1 MKCTTLKCT
10 VQCVLTY
17 VYTHVTITQIKIQ
30 IIFMLPKGSFLS
42 PFKLMLKLYFQL
54 NFWLVKDFFIK
65 QFITTDLLVLHF
77 LVLGGYYIYL
87 PCLYFKDNSTG
98 EIGG

>member
-54 NFWLVKDFFIK
+54 NFWLVRLLHQAVYHYRFTGVAFPSPWRLLYLSSMFI
-65 QFITTDLLVLHF
+65 L
-77 LVLGGYYIYL
+77 
-87 PCLYFKDNSTG
+87 
-98 EIGG
+98 